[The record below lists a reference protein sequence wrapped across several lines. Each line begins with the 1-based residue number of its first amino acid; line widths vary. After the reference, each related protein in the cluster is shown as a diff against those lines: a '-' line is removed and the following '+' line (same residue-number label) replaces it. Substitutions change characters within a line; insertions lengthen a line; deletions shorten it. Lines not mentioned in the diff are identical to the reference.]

1 MMLKEPFLDMLMVV
15 CKKFFKILVVICL
28 ILITFLAF
36 SFIFNRYKIKP
47 TEKEIVELKKFYKS
61 IIHISSIKDI
71 LVLQNFTIDKIKHE
85 SIGIDEIDII
95 KILKVKKGFC
105 FDRSMLMQ
113 KALIYN
119 GIDIRPVYLY
129 SNPFKSSTTRFDL
142 FANKIKSHNI
152 FEFYYEGKWYVME
165 TNKKMARYLPLN
177 KFLDKLEFFKN
188 EVRYVRYLNNRNG
201 RFLSPSWIP
210 DIY

>member
-1 MMLKEPFLDMLMVV
+1 MVV

-85 SIGIDEIDII
+85 SIGIDEIDIS
-95 KILKVKKGFC
+95 KILKVKKEKTNIIPGILHI
-105 FDRSMLMQ
+105 DNTSRMQ
-113 KALIYN
+113 TLKYEDNHNYYN
-119 GIDIRPVYLY
+119 LL
-129 SNPFKSSTTRFDL
+129 K
-142 FANKIKSHNI
+142 
-152 FEFYYEGKWYVME
+152 EFYNL
-165 TNKKMARYLPLN
+165 TNVY
-177 KFLDKLEFFKN
+177 
-188 EVRYVRYLNNRNG
+188 
-201 RFLSPSWIP
+201 SI
-210 DIY
+210 